1 MTPDKKRELDDIVRS
16 YNDKFP
22 MNIPFNKYQYGELLL
37 ELTGCEQLFKVI
49 PLDNIPTYKQF
60 ISMDS
65 NSKEFSDMV
74 DLYRRNTQLWFEK
87 FFKAFSL
94 YISLD
99 DETVKA
105 TVILDMLYAIG
116 HGGVLKY
123 YPHSK
128 PAMLCRMLYRELGI
142 SLK

>member
-1 MTPDKKRELDDIVRS
+1 
-16 YNDKFP
+16 
-22 MNIPFNKYQYGELLL
+22 
-37 ELTGCEQLFKVI
+37 
-49 PLDNIPTYKQF
+49 
-60 ISMDS
+60 
-65 NSKEFSDMV
+65 MV